1 MCLLIPLLCVFG
13 CGQSESE
20 RNRQA
25 AIARGDEA
33 VKEFEKLGRERSR
46 ISIQPKV
53 DEVALSAIAKK
64 MDAVWARVEEHDREA
79 KKYPKPK
86 YSSVSDAK
94 YLAAVEELKGL
105 QVQLD
110 AANEEMNAAIRAK
123 SLSSLENSETDVSR
137 IEGAMEKLYDIRNR
151 NAPSSLK

>member
-1 MCLLIPLLCVFG
+1 MWSRLQAMCLVIPLLCVFG

-25 AIARGDEA
+25 AIARGDDA
-33 VKEFEKLGRERSR
+33 VKEFEKL
-46 ISIQPKV
+46 SIQPKV

-94 YLAAVEELKGL
+94 YLAAVERG
-105 QVQLD
+105 
-110 AANEEMNAAIRAK
+110 
-123 SLSSLENSETDVSR
+123 
-137 IEGAMEKLYDIRNR
+137 Y
-151 NAPSSLK
+151 PSKKPE